1 MESKVGMTSTSSEVS
16 NSTLARSSSSA
27 SAATTRRSR
36 PEEDAMAME
45 KKVAREAGATSDAEG
60 KPGKETPQ
68 EDKRKSV
75 DDFSAGTTIFQK
87 EPRNLAAGLREN
99 GKFSP

>member
-45 KKVAREAGATSDAEG
+45 KKVAREAGSTSDAEG
-60 KPGKETPQ
+60 KPGKETPPLGCGQ
-68 EDKRKSV
+68 AQV
-75 DDFSAGTTIFQK
+75 C
-87 EPRNLAAGLREN
+87 
-99 GKFSP
+99 